1 MSNKNIYNF
10 DFGTLTEDELIKV
23 SISKEQFSSN
33 RKSDIED
40 LMTSLDDKF
49 LPVYKVTEDDSSYH
63 FYYLKESYLK
73 NGVNIKK
80 EEYPVK
86 ISLAEEILKQD
97 ILHEYEAQDIFVS
110 INPSTLY
117 YHPMRTIKYTYSA
130 NQFMPK
136 SNYTALQMYKACI
149 ASIVSDIPYEKCL
162 ATPQDV
168 AKEGNEFIK
177 EIFDKNSVAELLNF
191 ITDSKDYIEY
201 DYIQNRSKEKSKW
214 KTLLISTA
222 SILTI
227 AAISS
232 ALAINYIN
240 NNNKEALANEY
251 ETVISNKDLTILA
264 NEQME
269 NGEYAEA
276 VKTYEKSGYDLS
288 KVAERL
294 IEKGEYQLA
303 LDTDESQLEKIITT
317 LYANEDKELISDL
330 NSDNLSESASSK
342 LENEKAIVNSDKNA
356 MMNVLNFLDDENTA
370 VRLTEEFVNQ
380 NDLTNAQKVQ
390 EKYQDN
396 KEISRILE
404 KGDLQSQ
411 VEQLEERV
419 KDENNDDEKEKIQKQ
434 LDEAKQKLQDFD

>member
-40 LMTSLDDKF
+40 LMTSSDDKF

-63 FYYLKESYLK
+63 FYYLKEGYLK

-149 ASIVSDIPYEKCL
+149 ASIVSNIPYEKCL

-227 AAISS
+227 AAIGS
-232 ALAINYIN
+232 ALAINSIN
-240 NNNKEALANEY
+240 NNNREALANEY
-251 ETVISNKDLTILA
+251 ETVISSKDLTILA

-317 LYANEDKELISDL
+317 LYENEDKELIRDL
-330 NSDNLSESASSK
+330 NSDNLSEGVSSK

-396 KEISRILE
+396 KEIARILE

-411 VEQLEERV
+411 VEQLEERI
-419 KDENNDDEKEKIQKQ
+419 KDEDNDDEKEKIQKQ
-434 LDEAKQKLQDFD
+434 LDEVKQKLQDFD